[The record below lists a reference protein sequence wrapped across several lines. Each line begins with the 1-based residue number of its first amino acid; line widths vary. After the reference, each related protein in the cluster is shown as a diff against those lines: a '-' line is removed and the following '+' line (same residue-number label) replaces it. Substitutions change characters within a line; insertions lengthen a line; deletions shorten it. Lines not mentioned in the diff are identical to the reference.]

1 MGQKV
6 HPLGFR
12 IGVTQT
18 HRSQWFAKPKDYA
31 NLVKEDLIIRDYVA
45 KNLTDASISRVNI
58 SRQVDRIEIEFFTA
72 RPRALVGA
80 KGEALVKVRE
90 ALKAKLPAHRSVALY
105 VTKTVQPEVDA
116 VCIAENITMQLEKR
130 APFRRTILQ
139 ALRSAQKAGAVGIKV
154 QIAGRLNGAEIARS
168 EWAREGRVPLHT
180 ISADIDYATARALT
194 VYGILGIKVWVCKG
208 DNKC

>member
-45 KNLTDASISRVNI
+45 QQLSNASISRVNI

-72 RPRALVGA
+72 RPSALVGT

-105 VTKTVQPEVDA
+105 VTKTVSLL
-116 VCIAENITMQLEKR
+116 IHTNI
-130 APFRRTILQ
+130 
-139 ALRSAQKAGAVGIKV
+139 
-154 QIAGRLNGAEIARS
+154 
-168 EWAREGRVPLHT
+168 
-180 ISADIDYATARALT
+180 
-194 VYGILGIKVWVCKG
+194 
-208 DNKC
+208 

>member
-58 SRQVDRIEIEFFTA
+58 SRQVDRIEIEFFHSPPSCPC
-72 RPRALVGA
+72 RCKRG
-80 KGEALVKVRE
+80 ALVKVRE
-90 ALKAKLPAHRSVALY
+90 ALKAKLPAHRSVAFIRNKNSTTRSGCSVY
-105 VTKTVQPEVDA
+105 CRKYCNAIRKT
-116 VCIAENITMQLEKR
+116 
-130 APFRRTILQ
+130 
-139 ALRSAQKAGAVGIKV
+139 
-154 QIAGRLNGAEIARS
+154 
-168 EWAREGRVPLHT
+168 
-180 ISADIDYATARALT
+180 
-194 VYGILGIKVWVCKG
+194 
-208 DNKC
+208 

>member
-116 VCIAENITMQLEKR
+116 VCIAENIAMQLEKR
-130 APFRRTILQ
+130 APFSRTIRQ

>member
-72 RPRALVGA
+72 RPRALVG
-80 KGEALVKVRE
+80 LS
-90 ALKAKLPAHRSVALY
+90 LIH
-105 VTKTVQPEVDA
+105 
-116 VCIAENITMQLEKR
+116 I
-130 APFRRTILQ
+130 
-139 ALRSAQKAGAVGIKV
+139 
-154 QIAGRLNGAEIARS
+154 
-168 EWAREGRVPLHT
+168 
-180 ISADIDYATARALT
+180 
-194 VYGILGIKVWVCKG
+194 
-208 DNKC
+208 

>member
-58 SRQVDRIEIEFFTA
+58 
-72 RPRALVGA
+72 
-80 KGEALVKVRE
+80 
-90 ALKAKLPAHRSVALY
+90 
-105 VTKTVQPEVDA
+105 
-116 VCIAENITMQLEKR
+116 
-130 APFRRTILQ
+130 
-139 ALRSAQKAGAVGIKV
+139 
-154 QIAGRLNGAEIARS
+154 
-168 EWAREGRVPLHT
+168 
-180 ISADIDYATARALT
+180 
-194 VYGILGIKVWVCKG
+194 
-208 DNKC
+208 